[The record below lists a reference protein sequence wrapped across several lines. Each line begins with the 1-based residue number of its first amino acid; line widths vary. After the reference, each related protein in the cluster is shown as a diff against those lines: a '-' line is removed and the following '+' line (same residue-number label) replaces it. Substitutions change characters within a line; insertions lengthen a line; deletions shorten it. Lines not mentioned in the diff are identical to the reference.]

1 MPGLHGTGTLFAR
14 LQRAASGLRVSALSY
29 PLDGPQDYAALQARL
44 APELKARSGA
54 YVLVA
59 ESFAGPLALRV
70 GAEHP
75 RGLAAIVLVNSF
87 VAAPFEKRGFG
98 IALRALAAIG
108 APLLGQIGQA
118 PEALLRRYMIGDDA
132 PEELLREVQAAVR
145 ALPPRVLAARI
156 RTVLGA
162 NETQAYL
169 HTQLPIFYVRSN
181 QDRLVGEQA
190 LQTLIRLRPGLQ
202 LHRMDGPH
210 LLLQRHPERAL
221 TILHRAL
228 DERSVA

>member
-1 MPGLHGTGTLFAR
+1 MPGLQGTGTLFAR

-87 VAAPFEKRGFG
+87 VAAPFEKR
-98 IALRALAAIG
+98 
-108 APLLGQIGQA
+108 GQIGQA

>member
-1 MPGLHGTGTLFAR
+1 
-14 LQRAASGLRVSALSY
+14 
-29 PLDGPQDYAALQARL
+29 
-44 APELKARSGA
+44 
-54 YVLVA
+54 
-59 ESFAGPLALRV
+59 
-70 GAEHP
+70 
-75 RGLAAIVLVNSF
+75 
-87 VAAPFEKRGFG
+87 
-98 IALRALAAIG
+98 
-108 APLLGQIGQA
+108 
-118 PEALLRRYMIGDDA
+118 MIGDDA